1 MGEPLVLD
9 EKDTRKAARERRTAF
24 GYRSTKVAD
33 EAQDNPQKP
42 LDPVTEATPQFEEAA
57 E

>member
-1 MGEPLVLD
+1 MLD